1 MKLHPAI
8 SAKLAGLQPNH
19 VGLLPWSLLAHP
31 LPMQAGACPIS
42 LTPIPRGPQSL
53 ARGHPWSRASRPCR
67 MSRRQHLSPERRYS
81 GQTRPAPARYT
92 RLVPDGAIFQPP
104 VNSPNAGSRLT

>member
-31 LPMQAGACPIS
+31 LPMQAGGVPHQPGPD
-42 LTPIPRGPQSL
+42 TPQP
-53 ARGHPWSRASRPCR
+53 
-67 MSRRQHLSPERRYS
+67 PEP
-81 GQTRPAPARYT
+81 GETQPMEPGEPTLPDEPPPAPVA
-92 RLVPDGAIFQPP
+92 
-104 VNSPNAGSRLT
+104 